1 MVFTIILKL
10 FFGLFGLLLVARLL
24 GKKTL
29 SEITPFDLIYTL
41 VLGGIL
47 EESIYDDNVS
57 VFHVL
62 FAIALWALLI
72 YFIEEFVKKNETI
85 NRWLKGEPAVLIH
98 NGQLNIQEI
107 TRNHI
112 EMEQLRTMLRQQQC
126 FSLANAKYVVLE
138 NAGQISVLTHS
149 EDEQTLAIMLV
160 DQGNIQ
166 YPVMQS
172 HHLSETWLREELQKH
187 GYSSFKNLIYVEW
200 SQDNGFYIITKA
212 ETIQARYRIDG

>member
-1 MVFTIILKL
+1 M
-10 FFGLFGLLLVARLL
+10 
-24 GKKTL
+24 
-29 SEITPFDLIYTL
+29 
-41 VLGGIL
+41 
-47 EESIYDDNVS
+47 
-57 VFHVL
+57 
-62 FAIALWALLI
+62 
-72 YFIEEFVKKNETI
+72 
-85 NRWLKGEPAVLIH
+85 KGEPAVLIH

-166 YPVMQS
+166 YPVLQS
-172 HHLSETWLREELQKH
+172 HHLSETWLREELQKQ
-187 GYSSFKNLIYVEW
+187 GYSSFKKSYLCRVVPRQWVLYHHQGRDDPGSLPNRWLKT
-200 SQDNGFYIITKA
+200 II
-212 ETIQARYRIDG
+212 RF

>member
-72 YFIEEFVKKNETI
+72 YFIEEFVKKNEQSI
-85 NRWLKGEPAVLIH
+85 
-98 NGQLNIQEI
+98 
-107 TRNHI
+107 
-112 EMEQLRTMLRQQQC
+112 
-126 FSLANAKYVVLE
+126 
-138 NAGQISVLTHS
+138 AG
-149 EDEQTLAIMLV
+149 
-160 DQGNIQ
+160 
-166 YPVMQS
+166 
-172 HHLSETWLREELQKH
+172 
-187 GYSSFKNLIYVEW
+187 
-200 SQDNGFYIITKA
+200 
-212 ETIQARYRIDG
+212 